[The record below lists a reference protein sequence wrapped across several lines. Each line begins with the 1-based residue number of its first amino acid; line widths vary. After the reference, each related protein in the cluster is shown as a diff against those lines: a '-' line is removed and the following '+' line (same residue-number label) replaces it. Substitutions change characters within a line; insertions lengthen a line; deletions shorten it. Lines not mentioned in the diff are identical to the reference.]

1 MKLWARID
9 NGRVAETFPYPTDP
23 TPLFVP
29 DWVWRE
35 APEGTR
41 QGATFANGTFTNPP
55 EPDEPGTPEEPA
67 TPEPARRLLLTPAEF
82 RNSFSAFEEVAI
94 TDFAAGVG
102 AADGEDAQTKTIRRV
117 VGVFFDRVRD
127 PHLQTVDLADPRNLA
142 GLDLLVGAGI
152 LTAERRATIAQGL
165 PA

>member
-1 MKLWARID
+1 MKLWARIEND
-9 NGRVAETFPYPTDP
+9 RVAETFEHPTDP

-29 DWVWRE
+29 DWTWIE

-41 QGATFANGTFTNPP
+41 QGATYDGSTFANP
-55 EPDEPGTPEEPA
+55 EPVTPDEPPA
-67 TPEPARRLLLTPAEF
+67 PEPARRLNLTPAEF

-94 TDFAAGVG
+94 VDFAAG
-102 AADGEDAQTKTIRRV
+102 AEAETDAQAKTIRRV
-117 VGVFFDRVRD
+117 VGVFFDRLKD

-152 LTAERRATIAQGL
+152 LTAERRETIAKGL